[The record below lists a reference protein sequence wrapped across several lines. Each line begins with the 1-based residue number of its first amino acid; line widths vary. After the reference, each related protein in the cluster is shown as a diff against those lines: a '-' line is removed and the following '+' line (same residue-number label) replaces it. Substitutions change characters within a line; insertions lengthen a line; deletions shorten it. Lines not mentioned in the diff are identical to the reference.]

1 MSGAIDGIIS
11 GFNTSEI
18 IDTIMK
24 YEHRRVD
31 LYSMRQAEYT
41 NKLTSWKSVEALLV
55 GFKLQ
60 ASLLSN
66 ESLWYAKSASSS
78 DESVITASSSAD
90 AAPGTYFLSVNQ
102 LATHHQIA
110 SQGIGS
116 LTQSLGSG
124 TISIQIGNT
133 SPTVITVDSSNNTLS
148 ALKDAINDSN
158 AGVTAA
164 IINDGSYH
172 NPYRM
177 VLTAKEPGADSQ
189 ISVTT
194 SLSGGTAVDFST
206 PQFDLAEK
214 LSWSDEATSN
224 PILSSS
230 ASYTGT
236 INKTYIFTVGG
247 TGLQTVGSGDIE
259 VNWTDGTNSGT
270 ITVSDADTDIA
281 LTGDGADG
289 LVVSFSAGD
298 LQAGDSFQIQAFA
311 PTIQNS
317 QDAIVQL
324 GSSENGGSPILV
336 YSSSNTIT
344 DLIEGVTLELKST
357 NNGEPVEIIIS
368 EDRSQIKSQ
377 IREFV
382 NKFNEYQDFVDSQFS
397 FEPESNRVG
406 VLLGDVSLMMLHN
419 DMRSTISSIVK
430 GRPDEMKMLAQVG
443 IKFDSNGKLTF
454 DESIFNQEIEDNFND
469 VVNLFKSS
477 GTTNNV
483 FIEYVSSSASTKIS
497 TTGYQVDITQA
508 ATRGSFTGI
517 SITNPSVSGLTLD
530 SSNNIIKITVN
541 DIISGE
547 IALTQKTYT
556 SGDELAQEIED
567 AINNDSNLS
576 GIGVDVEWIEN
587 GDTGNLVIY
596 AKTYGSGSAVT
607 FESAP
612 ENSAHDI
619 LGLSGGVAATGQ
631 DVQGT
636 INGEEA
642 TGVGQLLTG
651 NDGNENTAGLKLLI
665 TITPDQLVDGAEGIV
680 YFNKGIAAILD
691 EKISLYIDPY
701 TGTIKGKK
709 DALQTQIDNIAEHIE
724 RMEEQLERKRISLYQ
739 QFIAMEDALAKLQT
753 QQQFLTVQINN
764 LNQLNQMISSMNTNN

>member
-18 IDTIMK
+18 IDTIMR
-24 YEHRRVD
+24 YEHQRVD
-31 LYSMRQAEYT
+31 LYSMRQTEYT

-78 DESVITASSSAD
+78 DESVIMVSSSAD
-90 AAPGTYFLSVNQ
+90 ATPGTYFLSVNQ
-102 LATHHQIA
+102 LATHHQVA
-110 SQGIGS
+110 CQGIGS

-124 TISIQIGNT
+124 TISIQVGSV
-133 SPTVITVDSSNNTLS
+133 SPTIITVDSSNNTLS
-148 ALKDAINDSN
+148 ALKDAINDSD

-164 IINDGSYH
+164 VINDGSYH
-172 NPYRM
+172 NPYRL
-177 VLTAKEPGADSQ
+177 VLTAKDPGADSR
-189 ISVTT
+189 ITVTT
-194 SLSGGTAVDFST
+194 SLNGGTSPDFST

-214 LSWSDEATSN
+214 ISWSDEATSN
-224 PILSSS
+224 PLLSSS
-230 ASYTGT
+230 ASYTGMV
-236 INKTYIFTVGG
+236 NKTYTFTVGG
-247 TGLQTVGSGDIE
+247 TGLQTVGNGDIE

-270 ITVSDADTDIA
+270 ITVSAADTDIA

-289 LVVSFSAGD
+289 LVVSFSTGD

-324 GSSENGGSPILV
+324 GSSENGGSPILM

-344 DLIEGVTLELKST
+344 DLIEGVTLELRST
-357 NNGEPVEIIIS
+357 SNGEPVEIIIS

-397 FEPESNRVG
+397 YELESNQAG

-419 DMRSTISSIVK
+419 DLRSTISSIVE
-430 GRPDEMKMLAQVG
+430 GRPDTMKMLSQAG

-454 DESIFNQEIEDNFND
+454 DESIFNQKIEDNYND
-469 VVNLFKSS
+469 LVRLFKSS
-477 GTTNNV
+477 GTTNNAL
-483 FIEYVSSSASTKIS
+483 IEYVSSSASTKVS

-508 ATRGSFTGI
+508 ATRGSFVGT
-517 SITNPSVSGLTLD
+517 SITDPSDGGLTLD
-530 SSNNIIKITVN
+530 SSNNIIKVTVN
-541 DIISGE
+541 GIVSGE

-576 GIGVDVEWIEN
+576 GIGVDVEWVDNEN
-587 GDTGNLVIY
+587 TGNFVIY
-596 AKTYGSGSAVT
+596 TRTYGSNSTVT
-607 FESAP
+607 FDSAP
-612 ENSAHDI
+612 ENSAHGI
-619 LGLSGGVAATGQ
+619 LGFSGGVAATGQ

-642 TGVGQLLTG
+642 TGVGQFLTG

-665 TITPDQLVDGAEGIV
+665 TISPDQLVDGAEGIV
-680 YFNKGIAAILD
+680 YFNKGIAEILD
-691 EKISLYIDPY
+691 EKISLYIDPHD
-701 TGTIKGKK
+701 GTIKGKK
-709 DALQTQIDNIAEHIE
+709 DALQNQIDNVAEHIE
-724 RMEEQLERKRISLYQ
+724 SMEEQLERKRISLYQ

-753 QQQFLTVQINN
+753 QQQFLTAQINN
-764 LNQLNQMISSMNTNN
+764 LNQINQMISSMNTNN

>member
-1 MSGAIDGIIS
+1 MSGLIDGIIS

-18 IDTIMK
+18 IDTIIK

-41 NKLTSWKSVEALLV
+41 NKLTTWKSVEALLV
-55 GFKLQ
+55 AVKLQ

-66 ESLWYAKSASSS
+66 EKLWYAKSVTSS
-78 DESVITASSSAD
+78 DESVVTASSSAD
-90 AAPGTYFLSVNQ
+90 ASPGTYFLSVNQ
-102 LATHHQIA
+102 LATNHQVA

-116 LTQSLGSG
+116 LAQNLGTG
-124 TISIQIGNT
+124 TISLQVGST
-133 SPTVITVDSSNNTLS
+133 SPTVITVDSGNNTLS
-148 ALKDAINDSN
+148 ALKNAINDSN

-172 NPYRM
+172 NPYRL
-177 VLTAKEPGADSQ
+177 VLTAKEPGAANR
-189 ISVTT
+189 ITVTT
-194 SLSGGTAVDFST
+194 SLSGGTAPDFTT

-214 LSWSDEATSN
+214 LSWSDDATSN
-224 PILSSS
+224 PLLSSN
-230 ASYTGT
+230 ASYAGT
-236 INKTYIFTVGG
+236 ANKTYTFTVGG
-247 TGLQTVGSGDIE
+247 TGLQTIGSGDIE

-270 ITVSDADTDIA
+270 ITVSAADTDIA
-281 LTGDGADG
+281 LTDDGADG
-289 LVVSFSAGD
+289 LVVSFSAGS

-344 DLIEGVTLELKST
+344 ELIEGVTLELKSVS
-357 NNGEPVEIIIS
+357 NGDLVEIIIS
-368 EDRSQIKSQ
+368 GDRSQIKSQ
-377 IREFV
+377 ISGFV
-382 NKFNEYQDFVDSQFS
+382 SKFNEYQDLVDSQFS
-397 FEPESNRVG
+397 YEPESDQAG

-419 DMRSTISSIVK
+419 DLRSTISSIVK

-443 IKFDSNGKLTF
+443 IKFNSTGKLTF
-454 DESIFNQEIEDNFND
+454 DESIFNQKIESNFND
-469 VVNLFKSS
+469 LVNLFKSS

-508 ATRGSFTGI
+508 ATRGSFTGTG
-517 SITNPSVSGLTLD
+517 ITNPSVSGLTLD
-530 SSNNIIKITVN
+530 STNNMIKIKVN

-556 SGDELAQEIED
+556 NGDELAQEIED
-567 AINNDSNLS
+567 AINSDSNLS
-576 GIGVDVEWIEN
+576 SIGVDVDWIDN
-587 GDTGNLVIY
+587 GDTGNLVVY
-596 AKTYGSGSAVT
+596 SKTYGSNSSVT
-607 FESAP
+607 FESET
-612 ENSAHDI
+612 ENSAHSI
-619 LGLSGGVAATGQ
+619 LGLNGGVATVGQ

-636 INGEEA
+636 INGEGA
-642 TGVGQLLTG
+642 TGVGQFLTG

-665 TITPDQLVDGAEGIV
+665 TLTPDQLVDGAEGVV

-691 EKISLYIDPY
+691 EKIALYIDPY
-701 TGTIKGKK
+701 GGTIKGRK
-709 DALQTQIDNIAEHIE
+709 DALQTQIDTLAEHVKA
-724 RMEEQLERKRISLYQ
+724 MEEQLERKRISLYQ
-739 QFIAMEDALAKLQT
+739 QFTAMEEALAKLQT
-753 QQQFLTVQINN
+753 QQQFLTIQINN
-764 LNQLNQMISSMNTNN
+764 LNQLNQMITSMNTNS